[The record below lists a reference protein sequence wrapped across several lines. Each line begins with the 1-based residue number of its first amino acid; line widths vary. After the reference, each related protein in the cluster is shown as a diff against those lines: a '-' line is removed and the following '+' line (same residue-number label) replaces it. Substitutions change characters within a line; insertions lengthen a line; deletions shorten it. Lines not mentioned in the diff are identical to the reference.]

1 MVLNISGNIEMN
13 YLNIEG
19 IDIANH
25 GPRESLGGLRYK
37 EQ

>member
-1 MVLNISGNIEMN
+1 MVLKISGNIGVN

-25 GPRESLGGLRYK
+25 GPWESLDGIRNK
-37 EQ
+37 